1 MASKY
6 IIQVTGW
13 PDHAHEVVTHTEQE
27 AQVKAEELVK
37 KSNAEGVPLKAH
49 GGRHDGKDHHWQ
61 GTNENGHPR
70 EIKIVVGQGKVS

>member
-6 IIQVTGW
+6 VVKISGW
-13 PDHAHEVVTHTEQE
+13 PEHHDVVTHTEQE

-37 KSNAEGVPLKAH
+37 KSHAEGVAMHAH

-70 EIKIVVGQGKVS
+70 AIEIVVGQGNVS

>member
-6 IIQVTGW
+6 IVHISGW
-13 PDHAHEVVTHTEQE
+13 PGHASEVVTHTEQE
-27 AQVKAEELVK
+27 AQVKAQELVK
-37 KSNAEGVPLKAH
+37 QSHAEGIALHAH

-70 EIKIVVGQGKVS
+70 EIKIVVGEGKVS

>member
-6 IIQVTGW
+6 VIQIKGW
-13 PDHAHEVVTHTEQE
+13 PQHHDATLHTEQE
-27 AQVKAEELVK
+27 AQVRAEELVK
-37 KSNAEGVPLKAH
+37 ISNTEGVTMHAH

-70 EIKIVVGQGKVS
+70 EIKIIVGEGKVS